1 MIAITGLAGHAFASW
16 AQPDGAMWLRDY
28 LPKDVKNV
36 RVLTYGYNSQL
47 QGNEDRSSLLSH
59 SKNFIHRL
67 REMRKVTEVS
77 TSPGCRELG

>member
-1 MIAITGLAGHAFASW
+1 
-16 AQPDGAMWLRDY
+16 MWLRDY
-28 LPKDVKNV
+28 LPNDVKNV

-47 QGNEDRSSLLSH
+47 QGNEARSSLLSH

-77 TSPGCRELG
+77 TSRG

>member
-1 MIAITGLAGHAFASW
+1 
-16 AQPDGAMWLRDY
+16 MWLRDY

-47 QGNEDRSSLLSH
+47 QGNEGRSSLLSH

-67 REMRKVTEVS
+67 REMRKVTGVS
-77 TSPGCRELG
+77 TYPGCRELG

>member
-1 MIAITGLAGHAFASW
+1 
-16 AQPDGAMWLRDY
+16 MWLHEI
-28 LPKDVKNV
+28 LPNDVKNV

-47 QGNEDRSSLLSH
+47 QANEARSSLLSH

-77 TSPGCRELG
+77 TFSGCRDLG